1 MKRNVVDLIL
11 YGVFTLALLVALT
24 SSVVT
29 LIGSN
34 GDSIGSQIVTILV
47 FLILLFACSVKL
59 IRGILRLKAEEPN
72 KSE

>member
-1 MKRNVVDLIL
+1 MKRKLIDLIL

-34 GDSIGSQIVTILV
+34 GESIGSQIVTILV
-47 FLILLFACSVKL
+47 FVILLVACAIKL
-59 IRGILRLKAEEPN
+59 IRGILRLKAEEPD